1 MADGKVVIQ
10 VDMDGN
16 KAQSGVARLKGM
28 VGGLAES
35 GTQLGSVFKSV
46 LGANI
51 VSGALIS
58 GIQSLGS
65 AMKGVFSTALDEG
78 AKLQQSFG
86 GIDTLYKGAE
96 DTMKQYATAAAS
108 AGISANTYAEQAVSF
123 GASLKKALGGD
134 AVKAAESANKAI
146 MAMADNSA
154 KMGTDIGSI
163 QMAYQGFAKGNYT
176 MLDNLKLGY
185 GGTQQ
190 EMQRLLK
197 DASKLEKAMGK
208 KFDINNF
215 ADVVEA
221 IDLVQQELGIAG
233 VAAEEAKTT
242 FSGSFEAM
250 KASASNFLANL
261 SLGEDIGPSLK
272 TLVSNT
278 STFLLGNF
286 LPMVG
291 NIMRQLPQAV
301 EVALTEAGPKI
312 EQGFKS
318 LFSSLGVDEGVF
330 DVVKDTFRDV
340 IVTIQSLFE
349 SFTSE
354 GNGFK
359 DLLQGI
365 SNVITFV
372 NAVIQELA
380 RGFQF
385 VIESFANTGAINGAS
400 SAFKDLSGAAVEV
413 AKNLGEAIPWGT
425 IGSIAGQ
432 VVNFISQ
439 LVSWFSKLAQ
449 SISPEVWQALIVGVT
464 SFAVA
469 LKGLQTGLAI
479 AKGLK
484 SAFDFGKN
492 LVSLITNTLS
502 LTAAQATNAAAST
515 AMSAGNT
522 AVGTSAGAAA
532 SSVLKLGAGLLMI
545 GAGVLLAAS
554 GIYLLVQAAIQL
566 SSAGAGAILT
576 MVGLAV
582 GIAALA
588 AVFAFL
594 GPALT
599 AGAVG
604 ILAFGAAIALIGV
617 GVYAASVGLALLA
630 VQLPVI
636 STYGLSASVAL
647 AALGASM
654 LVLGAGALVAGAGLL
669 VLGAGALVA
678 GAGALVFGAGLLVA
692 SVGVAAF
699 GAALAL
705 IGIGVY
711 TASAGLSML
720 AGHLPTIATYG
731 ASAAIGIAALGAGL
745 LVMGAGAL
753 VAGAGALVLGAG
765 LLAAGAG
772 ATVFGAGMLVA
783 AAGVAAFGLA
793 LGLCAPSITTFA
805 EAISKIIETLSSGLS
820 SILQAIAS
828 VIQSIGNAALNA
840 GLGFKSLAEGVVMI
854 TNTGLADLSASLAAT
869 AAGLGAIA
877 SQGAGLATAGQGMT
891 MLSSGMMM
899 LGQSTVILQSTL
911 IALPALIASFTSSLT
926 ALPAILTSTASS
938 MTVFGSNVQSSLTG
952 LTDLGSIVI
961 QFNTVLMTIAPAT
974 MMAAAGLASFNAQAT
989 LAGNSMQILGTS
1001 SVAVSTQISSLGL
1014 IIASA
1019 MMGATA
1025 ATNVAGGQMVATI
1038 RTTGIQMVSAEQ
1050 SCMNQI
1056 VSAVRN
1062 GMNNAVSTIR
1072 NGGSQMVSAMQSAL
1086 NQMKVIVQNTMNSI
1100 VSSVRS
1106 NGGQMVSAWKTAGQQ
1121 MITTTQNF
1129 VNNSN
1134 SSLKGIGSGVNLYSN
1149 GAALMAG
1156 LKSGIDAGW
1165 SSITSSVSNM
1175 AAWIKAHKGPVS
1187 YDRRLLIENGAALM
1201 AGLNQGIQTGWRNVM
1216 DNISSMA
1223 GTIQDVI
1230 NDDYSD
1236 IGWQIGLGIS
1246 DGLNSSMDKVT
1257 GHLDA
1262 IRNHVNDFSLK
1273 SKNLLTG
1280 ATATMSSQLKVET
1293 LRGKT
1298 PKDET
1303 SSRQEAYIA
1312 HSTSL
1317 LSDVIDGLSELREQ
1331 VAQGQTMVLDTGAL
1345 IGGTAYAYDEAV
1357 GNIQTLRGR
1366 HRL

>member
-10 VDMDGN
+10 VDMDGD

-86 GIDTLYKGAE
+86 GIDTLYHGAE

-123 GASLKKALGGD
+123 GASLKQALGGD

-221 IDLVQQELGIAG
+221 IDLVQQELGVAG

-261 SLGEDIGPSLK
+261 TLGEDIGPSLK
-272 TLVSNT
+272 TLISTT

-286 LPMVG
+286 VPMVG

-301 EVALTEAGPKI
+301 EVALAEAGPKI
-312 EQGFKS
+312 EQGFRS
-318 LFSSLGVDEGVF
+318 LFAGIGVDDGAF
-330 DVVKDTFRDV
+330 DVIKDTFRDV
-340 IVTIQSLFE
+340 IVTIQSLFGE
-349 SFTSE
+349 LTSE

-359 DLLQGI
+359 DLLQGV

-372 NAVIQELA
+372 NVVIQELA

-385 VIESFANTGAINGAS
+385 VVESFANTGAINSAY
-400 SAFKDLSGAAVEV
+400 SAFKDLSEAAIEV
-413 AKNLGEAIPWGT
+413 AQNLGEAIPWDT
-425 IGSIAGQ
+425 IGTAVGQ
-432 VVNFISQ
+432 IVNGIST

-449 SISPEVWQALIVGVT
+449 SISPDMWSALITGVV

-469 LKGLQTGLAI
+469 LKGIKTGLTI
-479 AKGLK
+479 ARGLK
-484 SAFDFGKN
+484 TAFDFGKN

-532 SSVLKLGAGLLMI
+532 SSVLKLGAGILMI

-576 MVGLAV
+576 MVGLGV

-604 ILAFGAAIALIGV
+604 ILAFGAAVALIGV

-636 STYGLSASVAL
+636 STYGLSASIAL

-678 GAGALVFGAGLLVA
+678 GAG
-692 SVGVAAF
+692 
-699 GAALAL
+699 
-705 IGIGVY
+705 
-711 TASAGLSML
+711 
-720 AGHLPTIATYG
+720 
-731 ASAAIGIAALGAGL
+731 
-745 LVMGAGAL
+745 
-753 VAGAGALVLGAG
+753 VL
-765 LLAAGAG
+765 
-772 ATVFGAGMLVA
+772 VFGAGMLVA

-793 LGLCAPSITTFA
+793 LGVCAPAISIFVD
-805 EAISKIIETLSSGLS
+805 AISKIIETLSGGLS
-820 SILQAIAS
+820 NILDAIS
-828 VIQSIGNAALNA
+828 KVIQSVGDSALKA
-840 GLGFKSLAEGVVMI
+840 GQGFKALAEGVVMI
-854 TNTGLADLSASLAAT
+854 TNTSLGDMATSLGAVALGVGKIAGYGSDLSAVGSGMTILSNGMMMFAQSATIAT
-869 AAGLGAIA
+869 AALATFPGLISNLSVVTGSAPA
-877 SQGAGLATAGQGMT
+877 SFLVLATAVKTAGTLMATSMQASMAQILVVVNNGMV
-891 MLSSGMMM
+891 S
-899 LGQSTVILQSTL
+899 I
-911 IALPALIASFTSSLT
+911 
-926 ALPAILTSTASS
+926 
-938 MTVFGSNVQSSLTG
+938 VQS
-952 LTDLGSIVI
+952 
-961 QFNTVLMTIAPAT
+961 
-974 MMAAAGLASFNAQAT
+974 
-989 LAGNSMQILGTS
+989 
-1001 SVAVSTQISSLGL
+1001 
-1014 IIASA
+1014 
-1019 MMGATA
+1019 
-1025 ATNVAGGQMVATI
+1025 
-1038 RTTGIQMVSAEQ
+1038 
-1050 SCMNQI
+1050 
-1056 VSAVRN
+1056 VRN
-1062 GMNNAVSTIR
+1062 N
-1072 NGGSQMVSAMQSAL
+1072 GSQMVAVWRIS
-1086 NQMKVIVQNTMNSI
+1086 
-1100 VSSVRS
+1100 
-1106 NGGQMVSAWKTAGQQ
+1106 GQQLVSA
-1121 MITTTQNF
+1121 TQGF
-1129 VNNSN
+1129 VNSANNTLSQ
-1134 SSLKGIGSGVNLYSN
+1134 IGQGVNLHAN
-1149 GAALMAG
+1149 GSALMAG
-1156 LKSGIDAGW
+1156 LKSGIDSGW
-1165 SSITSSVSNM
+1165 SQITSSVSNM
-1175 AAWIKAHKGPVS
+1175 AKWIKDHKGPVS
-1187 YDRRLLIENGAALM
+1187 YDRRLLIENGSALM
-1201 AGLNQGIQTGWRNVM
+1201 SGLNRGIQTGWRNVM

-1262 IRNHVNDFSLK
+1262 IRDHVNDFSLK

-1280 ATATMSSQLKVET
+1280 ATTTMSSQLKVET

-1317 LSDVIDGLSELREQ
+1317 LSDVIDSLSELREQ
-1331 VAQGQTMVLDTGAL
+1331 VAQGQMMVLDTGAL
-1345 IGGTAYAYDEAV
+1345 VGGTAYAYDEAV

>member
-10 VDMDGN
+10 VDMDGD

-96 DTMKQYATAAAS
+96 DTMKQYATTAAS

-221 IDLVQQELGIAG
+221 IDLVQQELGVAG
-233 VAAEEAKTT
+233 VAAKEAETT
-242 FSGSFEAM
+242 FSGSFSAM

-272 TLVSNT
+272 TLISTT

-286 LPMVG
+286 VPMVG
-291 NIMRQLPQAV
+291 NIMRQLPQAI
-301 EVALTEAGPKI
+301 EVAIAEAGPKI
-312 EQGFKS
+312 EQGFRS
-318 LFSSLGVDEGVF
+318 LFAGIGVDDGAF
-330 DVVKDTFRDV
+330 DVIKDTFRDV
-340 IVTIQSLFE
+340 VVTIQSLFGE
-349 SFTSE
+349 LTSE

-372 NAVIQELA
+372 NVVIQELA

-385 VIESFANTGAINGAS
+385 VIESFAETGAINSAY
-400 SAFKDLSGAAVEV
+400 SAFKDLSEATTEV
-413 AKNLGEAIPWGT
+413 AQNLGEAIPWDT
-425 IGSIAGQ
+425 IGTAVGQ
-432 VVNFISQ
+432 IVNGIST
-439 LVSWFSKLAQ
+439 LVSWFAKLAQ
-449 SISPEVWQALIVGVT
+449 SISPDMWSALITSVV

-469 LKGLQTGLAI
+469 LKGIKTGLAV

-492 LVSLITNTLS
+492 LVSLISNTLS

-532 SSVLKLGAGLLMI
+532 SSVLKLGAGLLMV
-545 GAGVLLAAS
+545 GAGVLLAAT

-576 MVGLAV
+576 MVSLAV

-647 AALGASM
+647 VALGASM

-678 GAGALVFGAGLLVA
+678 GAGAVAFGAGLLIA
-692 SVGVAAF
+692 SV
-699 GAALAL
+699 
-705 IGIGVY
+705 
-711 TASAGLSML
+711 
-720 AGHLPTIATYG
+720 
-731 ASAAIGIAALGAGL
+731 
-745 LVMGAGAL
+745 
-753 VAGAGALVLGAG
+753 
-765 LLAAGAG
+765 
-772 ATVFGAGMLVA
+772 
-783 AAGVAAFGLA
+783 GVAAFGLA
-793 LGLCAPSITTFA
+793 LGVCAPAISTFVD
-805 EAISKIIETLSSGLS
+805 AISKIIETLSGGLS
-820 SILQAIAS
+820 NILDAIS
-828 VIQSIGNAALNA
+828 RVIQSVGDSALKA
-840 GLGFKSLAEGVVMI
+840 GQGFKALAEGVVMI
-854 TNTGLADLSASLAAT
+854 TNTSLGDMAASLGAVALGVGKIAGYGSDLSAVGSGMTILSNGMMMFAQSATLAT
-869 AAGLGAIA
+869 AALATFPGLISNLSVVTGSAPA
-877 SQGAGLATAGQGMT
+877 SFLVLATAVKTAGTLMATSMQASMAQILVVVNNGMV
-891 MLSSGMMM
+891 S
-899 LGQSTVILQSTL
+899 I
-911 IALPALIASFTSSLT
+911 
-926 ALPAILTSTASS
+926 
-938 MTVFGSNVQSSLTG
+938 VQS
-952 LTDLGSIVI
+952 
-961 QFNTVLMTIAPAT
+961 
-974 MMAAAGLASFNAQAT
+974 
-989 LAGNSMQILGTS
+989 
-1001 SVAVSTQISSLGL
+1001 
-1014 IIASA
+1014 
-1019 MMGATA
+1019 
-1025 ATNVAGGQMVATI
+1025 
-1038 RTTGIQMVSAEQ
+1038 
-1050 SCMNQI
+1050 
-1056 VSAVRN
+1056 VRN
-1062 GMNNAVSTIR
+1062 N
-1072 NGGSQMVSAMQSAL
+1072 GSQMVAVWRIS
-1086 NQMKVIVQNTMNSI
+1086 
-1100 VSSVRS
+1100 
-1106 NGGQMVSAWKTAGQQ
+1106 GQQLVSA
-1121 MITTTQNF
+1121 TQWF
-1129 VNNSN
+1129 VNSANNTLSQ
-1134 SSLKGIGSGVNLYSN
+1134 IGQGVNLHSN
-1149 GAALMAG
+1149 GSALMAG
-1156 LKSGIDAGW
+1156 LKSGIDSGW
-1165 SSITSSVSNM
+1165 SQITSNVSNM
-1175 AAWIKAHKGPVS
+1175 AKWIKDHKGPVS
-1187 YDRRLLIENGAALM
+1187 YDRRLLIENGSALM
-1201 AGLNQGIQTGWRNVM
+1201 TGLNRGIQAGWRKVM
-1216 DNISSMA
+1216 DNISNMA

-1246 DGLNSSMDKVT
+1246 DGLNSSQDKVA
-1257 GHLDA
+1257 GYLDA
-1262 IRNHVNDFSLK
+1262 IRDHVNDFSLR

-1317 LSDVIDGLSELREQ
+1317 LSDVIDGLSELKEQ
-1331 VAQGQTMVLDTGAL
+1331 VAQGQMMVLDTGEL
-1345 IGGTAYAYDEAV
+1345 VGGTAYAYDEAV

-1366 HRL
+1366 HRLS

>member
-1 MADGKVVIQ
+1 MSDGKVVIQ
-10 VDMDGN
+10 VDMDGD

-65 AMKGVFSTALDEG
+65 TMKGVFSTALDEG

-86 GIDTLYKGAE
+86 GIDTLYHGAE

-242 FSGSFEAM
+242 FSGSFSSM

-261 SLGEDIGPSLK
+261 SLGEDIGPSLN
-272 TLVSNT
+272 TLISTT

-286 LPMVG
+286 VPMVG
-291 NIMRQLPQAV
+291 NIMRQLPHAI
-301 EVALTEAGPKI
+301 EVAIAEAGPKI
-312 EQGFKS
+312 EQGFRS
-318 LFSSLGVDEGVF
+318 LFAGIGVDDGAF
-330 DVVKDTFRDV
+330 DVIKDTFRDV
-340 IVTIQSLFE
+340 VVTIQSLFGE
-349 SFTSE
+349 LTSE

-372 NAVIQELA
+372 NVVIQELA

-385 VIESFANTGAINGAS
+385 VLDSFADTGAISNVYQT
-400 SAFKDLSGAAVEV
+400 FKDLSEAAIEV
-413 AKNLGEAIPWGT
+413 AQNLGEAIPWET
-425 IGSIAGQ
+425 IGTAVGQIVNGISI
-432 VVNFISQ
+432 

-449 SISPEVWQALIVGVT
+449 SISPDMWRALITGVV

-469 LKGLQTGLAI
+469 LKGIKTGLTI
-479 AKGLK
+479 ARGLK

-492 LVSLITNTLS
+492 LVSLISNTLS

-532 SSVLKLGAGLLMI
+532 SSVLKLGAGILMI

-576 MVGLAV
+576 MVGLGV

-647 AALGASM
+647 VALGASM
-654 LVLGAGALVAGAGLL
+654 LVLGAGSLVAGAGLL

-678 GAGALVFGAGLLVA
+678 AAGAVAFGAGLLIA
-692 SVGVAAF
+692 SV
-699 GAALAL
+699 
-705 IGIGVY
+705 
-711 TASAGLSML
+711 
-720 AGHLPTIATYG
+720 
-731 ASAAIGIAALGAGL
+731 
-745 LVMGAGAL
+745 
-753 VAGAGALVLGAG
+753 
-765 LLAAGAG
+765 
-772 ATVFGAGMLVA
+772 
-783 AAGVAAFGLA
+783 GVAAFGLA
-793 LGLCAPSITTFA
+793 LGVCAPAISTFVD
-805 EAISKIIETLSSGLS
+805 AISKIIETLSGGLS
-820 SILQAIAS
+820 NILDAIS
-828 VIQSIGNAALNA
+828 RVIQSVGDSALKA
-840 GLGFKSLAEGVVMI
+840 GQGFKALAEGVVMI
-854 TNTGLADLSASLAAT
+854 TNTSLGDMAASLGAVALGVGKIAGYGSDLSAVGSSMTILSNGMMMFAQSAMIAT
-869 AAGLGAIA
+869 AALATFPGLISNLSVVTGSAPA
-877 SQGAGLATAGQGMT
+877 SFLILATAVKTAGTLMATSMQASMAQILVVVNNGMV
-891 MLSSGMMM
+891 S
-899 LGQSTVILQSTL
+899 I
-911 IALPALIASFTSSLT
+911 
-926 ALPAILTSTASS
+926 
-938 MTVFGSNVQSSLTG
+938 VQS
-952 LTDLGSIVI
+952 
-961 QFNTVLMTIAPAT
+961 
-974 MMAAAGLASFNAQAT
+974 
-989 LAGNSMQILGTS
+989 
-1001 SVAVSTQISSLGL
+1001 
-1014 IIASA
+1014 
-1019 MMGATA
+1019 
-1025 ATNVAGGQMVATI
+1025 
-1038 RTTGIQMVSAEQ
+1038 
-1050 SCMNQI
+1050 
-1056 VSAVRN
+1056 VRN
-1062 GMNNAVSTIR
+1062 N
-1072 NGGSQMVSAMQSAL
+1072 GSQMVA
-1086 NQMKVIVQNTMNSI
+1086 VWR
-1100 VSSVRS
+1100 VS
-1106 NGGQMVSAWKTAGQQ
+1106 GQQLVSA
-1121 MITTTQNF
+1121 TQGF
-1129 VNNSN
+1129 VNSANNTLSQ
-1134 SSLKGIGSGVNLYSN
+1134 IGQGVNLHAN
-1149 GAALMAG
+1149 GSALMSG
-1156 LKSGIDAGW
+1156 LKSGIDSGW
-1165 SSITSSVSNM
+1165 SQITSSVSNM
-1175 AAWIKAHKGPVS
+1175 AKWIKDHKGPVS
-1187 YDRRLLIENGAALM
+1187 YDRRLLIENGSALM
-1201 AGLNQGIQTGWRNVM
+1201 SGLNRGIQTGWRKVM

-1246 DGLNSSMDKVT
+1246 DGLNSSMDNVT

-1262 IRNHVNDFSLK
+1262 IRDHVNDFSLR

-1317 LSDVIDGLSELREQ
+1317 LSDVIDSLSELREQ
-1331 VAQGQTMVLDTGAL
+1331 VAQGQMMVLDTGAL
-1345 IGGTAYAYDEAV
+1345 VGGTAYAYDEAV

>member
-86 GIDTLYKGAE
+86 GIDTLYTTAAGSV
-96 DTMKQYATAAAS
+96 KQYAAEAAA

-123 GASLKKALGGD
+123 GASLKQALGGD
-134 AVKAAESANKAI
+134 AVKAAEAANKAI
-146 MAMADNSA
+146 LSMADNSA

-163 QMAYQGFAKGNYT
+163 QMAFQGFAKGNYT

-190 EMQRLLK
+190 EMKRLLA

-215 ADVVEA
+215 ADIVEA

-272 TLVSNT
+272 SLVSST
-278 STFLLGNF
+278 STFLIGNF

-385 VIESFANTGAINGAS
+385 VIESFANTGAINSAY

-425 IGSIAGQ
+425 IGSIAGL

-464 SFAVA
+464 SFVVA

-532 SSVLKLGAGLLMI
+532 SSVLKLGAGLLMV
-545 GAGVLLAAS
+545 GAGVLLAAT

-588 AVFAFL
+588 AAFAFL

-636 STYGLSASVAL
+636 STYGLSASIAL

-678 GAGALVFGAGLLVA
+678 GAGVLVFGAGLLVA

-705 IGIGVY
+705 VGVGVY

-938 MTVFGSNVQSSLTG
+938 MTAFGSNVQSSLTG

-989 LAGNSMQILGTS
+989 LAGNSMQILGIS

-1086 NQMKVIVQNTMNSI
+1086 NQMKVVVQNTMNSI

-1106 NGGQMVSAWKTAGQQ
+1106 NGGQMVSDWKTAGQQ
-1121 MITTTQNF
+1121 MITTTQSF

-1134 SSLKGIGSGVNLYSN
+1134 SSLRGIGSGVNLYSN

-1187 YDRRLLIENGAALM
+1187 YDRKLLIENGAALM

-1236 IGWQIGLGIS
+1236 IGWKIGLGIS
-1246 DGLNSSMDKVT
+1246 DGIDVSKDKVA
-1257 GHLDA
+1257 GYLDA
-1262 IRNHVNDFSLK
+1262 FRNHVNDFSLK

>member
-10 VDMDGN
+10 VDMDGD

-96 DTMKQYATAAAS
+96 DTMKQYATTAAS

-221 IDLVQQELGIAG
+221 IDLVQQELGVAG
-233 VAAEEAKTT
+233 VAAKEAETT
-242 FSGSFEAM
+242 FSGSFSAM

-272 TLVSNT
+272 TLISTT

-286 LPMVG
+286 VPMVG
-291 NIMRQLPQAV
+291 NIMRQLPQAI
-301 EVALTEAGPKI
+301 EVAIAEAGPKI
-312 EQGFKS
+312 EQGFRS
-318 LFSSLGVDEGVF
+318 LFAGIGVDDGAF
-330 DVVKDTFRDV
+330 DVIKDTFRDV
-340 IVTIQSLFE
+340 VVTIQSLFGE
-349 SFTSE
+349 LTSE

-372 NAVIQELA
+372 NVVIQELA

-385 VIESFANTGAINGAS
+385 VIESFAETGAINSAY
-400 SAFKDLSGAAVEV
+400 SAFKDLSEATTEV
-413 AKNLGEAIPWGT
+413 AQNLGEAIPWDT
-425 IGSIAGQ
+425 IGTAVGQ
-432 VVNFISQ
+432 IVNGIST
-439 LVSWFSKLAQ
+439 LVSWFAKLAQ
-449 SISPEVWQALIVGVT
+449 SISPDMWSALITSVV

-469 LKGLQTGLAI
+469 LKGIKTGLAV

-492 LVSLITNTLS
+492 LVSLISNTLS

-532 SSVLKLGAGLLMI
+532 SSVLKLGAGLLMV
-545 GAGVLLAAS
+545 GAGVLLAAT

-576 MVGLAV
+576 MVSLAV

-647 AALGASM
+647 VALGASM

-678 GAGALVFGAGLLVA
+678 GAGAVAFGAGLLIA
-692 SVGVAAF
+692 SV
-699 GAALAL
+699 
-705 IGIGVY
+705 
-711 TASAGLSML
+711 
-720 AGHLPTIATYG
+720 
-731 ASAAIGIAALGAGL
+731 
-745 LVMGAGAL
+745 
-753 VAGAGALVLGAG
+753 
-765 LLAAGAG
+765 
-772 ATVFGAGMLVA
+772 
-783 AAGVAAFGLA
+783 GVAAFGLA
-793 LGLCAPSITTFA
+793 LGVCAPAISTFVD
-805 EAISKIIETLSSGLS
+805 AISKIIETLSGGLS
-820 SILQAIAS
+820 NILDAIS
-828 VIQSIGNAALNA
+828 RVIQSVGDSALKA
-840 GLGFKSLAEGVVMI
+840 GQGFKALAEGVVMI
-854 TNTGLADLSASLAAT
+854 TNTSLGDMAASLGAVALGVGKIAGYGSDLSAVGSGMTILSNGMMMFAQSATLAT
-869 AAGLGAIA
+869 AALATFPGLISNLSVVTGSAPA
-877 SQGAGLATAGQGMT
+877 SFLVLATAVKTAGTLMATSMQASMAQILVVVNNGMV
-891 MLSSGMMM
+891 S
-899 LGQSTVILQSTL
+899 I
-911 IALPALIASFTSSLT
+911 
-926 ALPAILTSTASS
+926 
-938 MTVFGSNVQSSLTG
+938 VQS
-952 LTDLGSIVI
+952 
-961 QFNTVLMTIAPAT
+961 
-974 MMAAAGLASFNAQAT
+974 
-989 LAGNSMQILGTS
+989 
-1001 SVAVSTQISSLGL
+1001 
-1014 IIASA
+1014 
-1019 MMGATA
+1019 
-1025 ATNVAGGQMVATI
+1025 
-1038 RTTGIQMVSAEQ
+1038 
-1050 SCMNQI
+1050 
-1056 VSAVRN
+1056 VRN
-1062 GMNNAVSTIR
+1062 N
-1072 NGGSQMVSAMQSAL
+1072 GSQMVAVWRIS
-1086 NQMKVIVQNTMNSI
+1086 
-1100 VSSVRS
+1100 
-1106 NGGQMVSAWKTAGQQ
+1106 GQQLVSA
-1121 MITTTQNF
+1121 TQWF
-1129 VNNSN
+1129 VNSANNTLSQ
-1134 SSLKGIGSGVNLYSN
+1134 IGQGVNLHSN
-1149 GAALMAG
+1149 GSALMAG
-1156 LKSGIDAGW
+1156 LKSGIDSGW
-1165 SSITSSVSNM
+1165 SQITSNVSNM
-1175 AAWIKAHKGPVS
+1175 AKWIKDHKGPVS
-1187 YDRRLLIENGAALM
+1187 YDRRLLIENGSALM
-1201 AGLNQGIQTGWRNVM
+1201 TGLNRGIQAGWRKVM
-1216 DNISSMA
+1216 DNISNMA

-1230 NDDYSD
+1230 NDDYSN

-1246 DGLNSSMDKVT
+1246 DGLNSSQDKVA
-1257 GHLDA
+1257 GYLDA

-1280 ATATMSSQLKVET
+1280 ATATMSSQLKVEA

-1317 LSDVIDGLSELREQ
+1317 LSDVIDSLSELREQ

>member
-86 GIDTLYKGAE
+86 GVDTLYKGAE
-96 DTMKQYATAAAS
+96 STVKQYATAAAS

-221 IDLVQQELGIAG
+221 IDLVQQELGVAG
-233 VAAEEAKTT
+233 VAAKEAETT
-242 FSGSFEAM
+242 FSGSFSAM

-272 TLVSNT
+272 TLISTT

-286 LPMVG
+286 VPMVG
-291 NIMRQLPQAV
+291 NIMRQLPNAI
-301 EVALTEAGPKI
+301 EVAIAEAGPKI
-312 EQGFKS
+312 EEGFRS
-318 LFSSLGVDEGVF
+318 LFAGIGVDDGAF
-330 DVVKDTFRDV
+330 DVIKDTFRDV
-340 IVTIQSLFE
+340 VVTIQSLFGE
-349 SFTSE
+349 LTSE

-359 DLLQGI
+359 DLLQGV
-365 SNVITFV
+365 SNVIIFV

-385 VIESFANTGAINGAS
+385 VVESFANTGAINSAY
-400 SAFKDLSGAAVEV
+400 SAFKDLSEAAIEV
-413 AKNLGEAIPWGT
+413 AKNLGEAIPWDIIGT
-425 IGSIAGQ
+425 AVGQ
-432 VVNFISQ
+432 IVNGIST

-449 SISPEVWQALIVGVT
+449 SISPEMWSALITSVV

-469 LKGLQTGLAI
+469 LKGIKTGLAI
-479 AKGLK
+479 ARGLK

-492 LVSLITNTLS
+492 LVSLIANTLS
-502 LTAAQATNAAAST
+502 LTAAQATNAAASA

-522 AVGTSAGAAA
+522 AVGTSAGVAA
-532 SSVLKLGAGLLMI
+532 SSVLKLGAGLLMV
-545 GAGVLLAAS
+545 GAGVLLAAT

-654 LVLGAGALVAGAGLL
+654 LVLGAGSLVAGAGLL

-699 GAALAL
+699 G
-705 IGIGVY
+705 
-711 TASAGLSML
+711 
-720 AGHLPTIATYG
+720 
-731 ASAAIGIAALGAGL
+731 
-745 LVMGAGAL
+745 
-753 VAGAGALVLGAG
+753 
-765 LLAAGAG
+765 
-772 ATVFGAGMLVA
+772 
-783 AAGVAAFGLA
+783 LA

-820 SILQAIAS
+820 NILQAISS
-828 VIQSIGNAALNA
+828 VIQSVGDSALKA
-840 GLGFKSLAEGVVMI
+840 GQGFKSLAEGVVMI

-869 AAGLGAIA
+869 ATGLGAIA

-899 LGQSTVILQSTL
+899 FSQATVILQSTL
-911 IALPALIASFTSSLT
+911 TALPALLTSFTSSLT
-926 ALPAILTSTASS
+926 GLPDILTSTVSS
-938 MTVFGSNVQSSLTG
+938 MTAFGSNVQSSLTG
-952 LTDLGSIVI
+952 LTGLGSIVT
-961 QFNTVLMTIAPAT
+961 QFNAMLMTIAPAT
-974 MMAAAGLASFNAQAT
+974 TMAGTGLASFNAQAGSANSA
-989 LAGNSMQILGTS
+989 LASLGASASIAQVSIVALGTGI
-1001 SVAVSTQISSLGL
+1001 Q
-1014 IIASA
+1014 SA
-1019 MMGATA
+1019 MSGA
-1025 ATNVAGGQMVATI
+1025 
-1038 RTTGIQMVSAEQ
+1038 TTGIATAGAQMVTAIQTAGTTMITSMQ
-1050 SCMNQI
+1050 STMAQI
-1056 VSAVRN
+1056 LAIVNNGMISIVNSVRN
-1062 GMNNAVSTIR
+1062 
-1072 NGGSQMVSAMQSAL
+1072 NG
-1086 NQMKVIVQNTMNSI
+1086 N
-1100 VSSVRS
+1100 
-1106 NGGQMVSAWKTAGQQ
+1106 QMVSAWTSVGQQ
-1121 MITTTQNF
+1121 LVTTTQGF
-1129 VNNSN
+1129 VNSANN
-1134 SSLKGIGSGVNLYSN
+1134 TLAQIGQGVNLYSN

-1187 YDRRLLIENGAALM
+1187 YDRKLLIENGAALM

-1230 NDDYSD
+1230 NGDYSD

-1262 IRNHVNDFSLK
+1262 IRDHVNDFSLR

-1317 LSDVIDGLSELREQ
+1317 LSEVIDSLSELREQ
-1331 VAQGQTMVLDTGAL
+1331 VAQGQMMVLDTGAL
-1345 IGGTAYAYDEAV
+1345 VGGTAYAYDEAV

>member
-86 GIDTLYKGAE
+86 GIDTLYTTAAGSV
-96 DTMKQYATAAAS
+96 KQYAAEAAA

-123 GASLKKALGGD
+123 GASLKQALGGD
-134 AVKAAESANKAI
+134 AVKAAEAANKAI
-146 MAMADNSA
+146 LSMADNSA

-163 QMAYQGFAKGNYT
+163 QMAFQGFAKGNYT

-190 EMQRLLK
+190 EMKRLLA

-215 ADVVEA
+215 ADIVEA

-261 SLGEDIGPSLK
+261 SLGEDIGPALK
-272 TLVSNT
+272 NLVSST
-278 STFLLGNF
+278 STFLIGNF

-301 EVALTEAGPKI
+301 EAALTEAGPKI

-385 VIESFANTGAINGAS
+385 VIESFANTGAINSAY

-413 AKNLGEAIPWGT
+413 AKNLGEAIPWDT

-432 VVNFISQ
+432 VVNFISL

-449 SISPEVWQALIVGVT
+449 SISPEVWQVLIVGVT
-464 SFAVA
+464 SFVVA
-469 LKGLQTGLAI
+469 LKGLKTGLDI

-532 SSVLKLGAGLLMI
+532 SSVLKLGAGILMI

-576 MVGLAV
+576 MAGLGV

-604 ILAFGAAIALIGV
+604 ILAFGAAVALIGV

-636 STYGLSASVAL
+636 STYGLSASIAL

-692 SVGVAAF
+692 SV
-699 GAALAL
+699 
-705 IGIGVY
+705 
-711 TASAGLSML
+711 
-720 AGHLPTIATYG
+720 
-731 ASAAIGIAALGAGL
+731 
-745 LVMGAGAL
+745 
-753 VAGAGALVLGAG
+753 
-765 LLAAGAG
+765 
-772 ATVFGAGMLVA
+772 
-783 AAGVAAFGLA
+783 GVAAFGLA

-877 SQGAGLATAGQGMT
+877 SQGAGLAIAGQGMT

-938 MTVFGSNVQSSLTG
+938 MTAFGSNVQSSLTG

-989 LAGNSMQILGTS
+989 LAGNSMQILGIS

-1086 NQMKVIVQNTMNSI
+1086 NQMKVVVQNTMNSI

-1106 NGGQMVSAWKTAGQQ
+1106 NGGQMVSDWKTAGQQ
-1121 MITTTQNF
+1121 MITTTQSF

-1134 SSLKGIGSGVNLYSN
+1134 SSLRGIGSGVNLYSN

-1187 YDRRLLIENGAALM
+1187 YDRKLLIENGAALM

-1236 IGWQIGLGIS
+1236 IGWKIGLGIS
-1246 DGLNSSMDKVT
+1246 DGIDVSKDKVA
-1257 GHLDA
+1257 GYLDA
-1262 IRNHVNDFSLK
+1262 FRNHVNDFSLK

>member
-10 VDMDGN
+10 VDMDGD

-86 GIDTLYKGAE
+86 GIDTLYHGAE
-96 DTMKQYATAAAS
+96 DTMKQYATTAAA

-221 IDLVQQELGIAG
+221 IDLVQQELGVAG
-233 VAAEEAKTT
+233 VAAKEAETT
-242 FSGSFEAM
+242 FSGSFSAM

-272 TLVSNT
+272 TLISTT

-286 LPMVG
+286 VPMVG
-291 NIMRQLPQAV
+291 NIMRQLPHAI
-301 EVALTEAGPKI
+301 EVAIAEAGPKI
-312 EQGFKS
+312 EQGFRS
-318 LFSSLGVDEGVF
+318 LFAGIGVDDGAF
-330 DVVKDTFRDV
+330 DVIKDTFRDV
-340 IVTIQSLFE
+340 VVTIQSLFGE
-349 SFTSE
+349 LTSE

-372 NAVIQELA
+372 NVVIQELA

-385 VIESFANTGAINGAS
+385 VLDSFADIGAISNFYQ
-400 SAFKDLSGAAVEV
+400 AFKDLSEAATEV
-413 AKNLGEAIPWGT
+413 AQNLGEAIPWET
-425 IGSIAGQ
+425 IGTAVGQIVNGISI
-432 VVNFISQ
+432 

-449 SISPEVWQALIVGVT
+449 SISPDMWRALITGVV

-469 LKGLQTGLAI
+469 LKGIKTGLTI
-479 AKGLK
+479 ARGLK

-492 LVSLITNTLS
+492 LVSLISNTIS

-532 SSVLKLGAGLLMI
+532 SSVLKLGAGLLMV
-545 GAGVLLAAS
+545 GAGVLLAAT

-647 AALGASM
+647 VALGASM

-678 GAGALVFGAGLLVA
+678 GAGAVVFGAGLLIA
-692 SVGVAAF
+692 SV
-699 GAALAL
+699 
-705 IGIGVY
+705 
-711 TASAGLSML
+711 
-720 AGHLPTIATYG
+720 
-731 ASAAIGIAALGAGL
+731 
-745 LVMGAGAL
+745 
-753 VAGAGALVLGAG
+753 
-765 LLAAGAG
+765 
-772 ATVFGAGMLVA
+772 
-783 AAGVAAFGLA
+783 GVAAFGLA
-793 LGLCAPSITTFA
+793 LGVCAPAISTFVD
-805 EAISKIIETLSSGLS
+805 AISKIIETLSGGLS
-820 SILQAIAS
+820 NILDAIS
-828 VIQSIGNAALNA
+828 RVIQSVGDSALKA
-840 GLGFKSLAEGVVMI
+840 GQGFKALAEGVVMI
-854 TNTGLADLSASLAAT
+854 TNTSLGDMAASLGAVALGVGKIAGYGSDLSAVGNGMTILSNGMMMFSQSAMIAT
-869 AAGLGAIA
+869 AA
-877 SQGAGLATAGQGMT
+877 LATFPGLISNLSVVTGSAPASLLVFATAVKTAGTLMATSMQASMAQILVVVNNGMV
-891 MLSSGMMM
+891 S
-899 LGQSTVILQSTL
+899 I
-911 IALPALIASFTSSLT
+911 
-926 ALPAILTSTASS
+926 
-938 MTVFGSNVQSSLTG
+938 VQS
-952 LTDLGSIVI
+952 
-961 QFNTVLMTIAPAT
+961 
-974 MMAAAGLASFNAQAT
+974 
-989 LAGNSMQILGTS
+989 
-1001 SVAVSTQISSLGL
+1001 
-1014 IIASA
+1014 
-1019 MMGATA
+1019 
-1025 ATNVAGGQMVATI
+1025 
-1038 RTTGIQMVSAEQ
+1038 
-1050 SCMNQI
+1050 
-1056 VSAVRN
+1056 VRN
-1062 GMNNAVSTIR
+1062 N
-1072 NGGSQMVSAMQSAL
+1072 GSQMVAVWRIS
-1086 NQMKVIVQNTMNSI
+1086 
-1100 VSSVRS
+1100 
-1106 NGGQMVSAWKTAGQQ
+1106 GQQLVSA
-1121 MITTTQNF
+1121 TQGF
-1129 VNNSN
+1129 VNSANNTLSQ
-1134 SSLKGIGSGVNLYSN
+1134 IGQGVNLHAN
-1149 GAALMAG
+1149 GSALMSG
-1156 LKSGIDAGW
+1156 LKSGIDSGW
-1165 SSITSSVSNM
+1165 SQITSSVSNM
-1175 AAWIKAHKGPVS
+1175 AKWIKDHKGPVS
-1187 YDRRLLIENGAALM
+1187 YDRRLLIENGSALM
-1201 AGLNQGIQTGWRNVM
+1201 TGLNRGIQTGWRNVM

-1246 DGLNSSMDKVT
+1246 DGLNSSMDNVT

-1262 IRNHVNDFSLK
+1262 VRDHVNDFSLR